1 MRTVDLTVIERRDR
15 KDKLGWIYTM
25 AEKDKIIGTATSQL
39 DIQNGMVVEVAYDIK
54 YPKEDSYKLRFPKI
68 LRIRE
73 DK

>member
-1 MRTVDLTVIERRDR
+1 
-15 KDKLGWIYTM
+15 M